1 MLLVSANKA
10 LRPEKTKENIYG
22 EIKITKKSQ
31 PTKPIKPI
39 IVNKNTNI
47 EEDIKKEQAIR
58 KQIQKISN
66 SGMSENKRNI
76 QIKNLEKQLPKKD
89 NGLSKEY

>member
-10 LRPEKTKENIYG
+10 LRTEQPKENIYG
-22 EIKITKKSQ
+22 EIKITKKPLKQ
-31 PTKPIKPI
+31 T
-39 IVNKNTNI
+39 IVNKNINI
-47 EEDIKKEQAIR
+47 EEDIKKEQNIR

-66 SGMSENKRNI
+66 SSMSESKRNT

>member
-10 LRPEKTKENIYG
+10 LRTEQPKENIYG
-22 EIKITKKSQ
+22 EIKITKKSS
-31 PTKPIKPI
+31 PKKPLKQI

-66 SGMSENKRNI
+66 SGMSENKRNT